1 VIEVKENAYR
11 VRGFLLVALAL
22 VVFIGGTSAWG
33 FEAGYAVII
42 GEEVNLF
49 SRPAMHAGVIITIDG
64 ADETK
69 EAAYILN
76 RLEEPETIDGV
87 TDHWYFVRYR
97 GIEGWIF
104 GSYLLMDEMGARESL
119 VEVPS
124 YFDRIN
130 TIYEYIEEELF
141 KDAARTAEEIVSD
154 IESNFSRQQIDN
166 SPLLLELIL
175 TALVARGE
183 ALIYLEK
190 YDDAEEVF
198 DYLIEAYPDARME
211 LEAVTVDELVIPYRS
226 YIKEQ
231 EDITLFDTPENCRET
246 LITALEAKDL
256 QALSGMAIPGIFE
269 IWMAYTDW
277 VVKLGN
283 ESLRDQTWLTDS
295 FDDAWQI
302 IEVDTLTDR
311 SGDVSGYCVV
321 TGPWEIDY
329 FGRQVNRADFCI
341 DRMPGTEKY
350 AFTYL
355 ILYAPPDE
363 GAVSDR

>member
-1 VIEVKENAYR
+1 MIVSRKNAYMM
-11 VRGFLLVALAL
+11 RGFLTLAL
-22 VVFIGGTSAWG
+22 TLVLLFGGMSARG
-33 FEAGYAVII
+33 FETGYALII
-42 GEEVNLF
+42 GEEVQLF

-64 ADETK
+64 NDEMS
-69 EAAYILN
+69 ESVCIIN

-87 TDHWYFVRYR
+87 TEHWYFIRYR

-104 GSYLLMDEMGARESL
+104 GSYLLLDEEGAREFL

-130 TIYEYIEEELF
+130 TVYEDIEEESF
-141 KDAARTAEEIVSD
+141 REAARTAEEIVTD

-175 TALVARGE
+175 TALIARGE

-190 YDDAEEVF
+190 HGDAGEVF
-198 DYLIEAYPDARME
+198 DYLAGAYPDARME
-211 LEAVTVDELVIPYRS
+211 LEAVTADELVIPYLS
-226 YIKEQ
+226 YIEHQK
-231 EDITLFDTPENCRET
+231 DISLFETPEECREV
-246 LITALEAKDL
+246 LIRALEEKDL
-256 QALSGMAIPGIFE
+256 QTLSGMAIPGIFE

-283 ESLRDQTWLTDS
+283 ESLQDQTWLTDS
-295 FDDAWQI
+295 LDDVWQI

-311 SGDVSGYCVV
+311 SNDVSGYCVV

-341 DRMPGTEKY
+341 DRMPGTGKY

-363 GAVSDR
+363 SVLSDR